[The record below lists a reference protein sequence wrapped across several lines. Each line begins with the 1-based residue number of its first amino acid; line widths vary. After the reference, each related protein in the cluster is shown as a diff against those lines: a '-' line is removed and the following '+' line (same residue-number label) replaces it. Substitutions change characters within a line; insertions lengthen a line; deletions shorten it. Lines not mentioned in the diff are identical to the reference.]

1 MDGIQG
7 FRQKKKTLQI
17 EEGYK
22 MDISYND
29 LESKAQQFC
38 DAIRAKLIY
47 TSGDKFVFKMETG
60 ETQSLYWYELDRVMS
75 DLGIMQE
82 MRRSREA
89 RRHDYDYKDLLKG
102 HKIEGQTWSIFL
114 NNLEE
119 EGFTFN
125 DVYYDMPHKF
135 IDAFRGDDELYQIKV
150 KTIDHLNF
158 DTYEVED
165 ITMVDPDEIDKMDV
179 IEESQKRQIF
189 REAQR
194 FTHRIVLLPKGTH
207 YHLNK
212 RFADQLRFYSAEEAE
227 KKKAELDAGSFG
239 AKLQKLG
246 LSLGVEEIEKKPRHT
261 GTEDPDYENP
271 FEVGDILFGDVGYS
285 MSIPEWWQVIKKTD
299 KSVTCRRLATD
310 IVEHDGYGQ
319 RGTEVPIRGVFDK
332 RGGTV
337 NGKPSDAPVT
347 MRVKKW
353 SGQVAGWHKE
363 GKDQYYASLGGS
375 RYGHIFSLW
384 DGKPKGFDYYD

>member
-1 MDGIQG
+1 MDVTYDDMKQ
-7 FRQKKKTLQI
+7 
-17 EEGYK
+17 
-22 MDISYND
+22 
-29 LESKAQQFC
+29 KAQMFC
-38 DAIRAKLIY
+38 DKIDAKLLY
-47 TSGDKFVFKMETG
+47 MNGSEFSFKMKSG
-60 ETQSLYWYELDRVMS
+60 ETKSLYWFELDKLMYDMGLFNES
-75 DLGIMQE
+75 
-82 MRRSREA
+82 MRRAKEA
-89 RRHDYDYKDLLKG
+89 RRHDYDYQDMVKG
-102 HKIEGQTWSIFL
+102 HKIEGHTWSILL
-114 NNLEE
+114 NNLCDM
-119 EGFTFN
+119 GFAFN
-125 DVYYDMPHKF
+125 DIYYDRPHKF
-135 IDAFRGDDELYQIKV
+135 IDAFTDDGLYQIKV
-150 KTIDHLNF
+150 KTVEHLGY
-158 DTYEVED
+158 DTYIVDD
-165 ITMVDPDEIDKMDV
+165 IVKVDDECF
-179 IEESQKRQIF
+179 EESLEIESERLQ
-189 REAQR
+189 EAQR

-353 SGQVAGWHKE
+353 SSQVSGWHQE

-384 DGKPKGFDYYD
+384 DGKPKEFDYYD